1 MYLKIVKS
9 SGSEWYKKCIGK
21 MFKVHS
27 ESKKGGKGK
36 YIVRLEKDDRWLMNG
51 YIYGWVDK
59 KHFKTND
66 VREITRKEFN
76 RLEKEYC
83 GV

>member
-1 MYLKIVKS
+1 MKKYYDLYTERLLAVLDWNKGY
-9 SGSEWYKKCIGK
+9 GS
-21 MFKVHS
+21 
-27 ESKKGGKGK
+27 
-36 YIVRLEKDDRWLMNG
+36 LED
-51 YIYGWVDK
+51 VK